1 MKKRIWL
8 VNQYAMPP
16 HLESRLR
23 TIKFAQYLTSAGYD
37 VTIFASS
44 IMHNMDINLIEDG
57 RLFIERQYGDLKFV
71 HINTMPYR
79 KNGLARIIGL
89 FQFSLRLRRVVNK
102 FPKPDVIVHTATIPF
117 SNPIYFVAKRLN
129 AKHIVEVLDLWP
141 ETFVNLGIMR
151 RSNPIMW
158 FLYKAERWLY
168 VRADELV
175 FSMEGGAQYLHDR
188 GWTRDEGGII
198 DLSHVHYINNG
209 VDIADFDSYLEHY
222 KLDDPDLT
230 DSSITRVIYLGSIR
244 KANHLQH
251 LIDAAELLKQRSD
264 IKFLIYGDGDER
276 DDLVAYCKNHHLDNV
291 IFKDKW
297 IDPKF
302 VPYVLSCATVNI
314 LNYMQGSFASYGGS
328 QSKLF
333 QYMASGRPICCNL
346 KMMFC
351 PITKNNLGIARE
363 FTSPKEYADAI
374 LSLVNMDT
382 TVGQEM
388 CNRVR
393 STAYEYD
400 YKALTN
406 HLIRLIED

>member
-1 MKKRIWL
+1 MKRIWL

-23 TIKFAQYLTSAGYD
+23 TIKFAQYLTRVGYD

-44 IMHNMDINLIEDG
+44 IMHNMDINLIEDNS
-57 RLFIERQYGDLKFV
+57 LYVERQYGDLKFV

-79 KNGLARIIGL
+79 KNGVARIIGL
-89 FQFSLRLRRVVNK
+89 FQFSFRLRRVVKK
-102 FPKPDVIVHTATIPF
+102 FPKPDVIVHTATVPF
-117 SNPIYFVAKRLN
+117 SNPIHYIAKRLN

-168 VRADELV
+168 VRANELV
-175 FSMEGGAQYLHDR
+175 FSVEGGAQYLHDR
-188 GWTRDEGGII
+188 GWTTDEGDVI

-209 VDIADFDSYLEHY
+209 VDIDDFDSFLEKY
-222 KLDDPDLT
+222 KLDDPDLIDPT
-230 DSSITRVIYLGSIR
+230 IKRVIYLGSIR
-244 KANHLQH
+244 KANCLQH
-251 LIDAAELLKQRSD
+251 LVDAAELLNGNSE
-264 IKFLIYGDGDER
+264 IKFLIYGDGDDREG
-276 DDLVAYCKNHHLDNV
+276 LIAYCNNHRIDNV

-297 IDPKF
+297 IDPKY

-346 KMMFC
+346 KMLFC

-363 FTSPKEYADAI
+363 FGSPKEYADAI
-374 LSLVNMDT
+374 LSLASMDET
-382 TVGQEM
+382 ARREM
-388 CNRVR
+388 SNRVR

-400 YKALTN
+400 YQVLTN
-406 HLIRLIED
+406 RLVQLIES